1 MDRPPKRARVDS
13 GDDSNDSLPAGNWH
27 NHDISPSSGTCVCN
41 VCSRNRHTKLWFS
54 DGSVILNVQR
64 TLFKVHK
71 TMLSTYS
78 TVMADMFSLP
88 EAGPANPPMIEG
100 CPVVVM
106 FDDAEEFADL
116 LSVMYEPQ

>member
-1 MDRPPKRARVDS
+1 
-13 GDDSNDSLPAGNWH
+13 
-27 NHDISPSSGTCVCN
+27 
-41 VCSRNRHTKLWFS
+41 
-54 DGSVILNVQR
+54 
-64 TLFKVHK
+64 
-71 TMLSTYS
+71 
-78 TVMADMFSLP
+78 MADMFSLP